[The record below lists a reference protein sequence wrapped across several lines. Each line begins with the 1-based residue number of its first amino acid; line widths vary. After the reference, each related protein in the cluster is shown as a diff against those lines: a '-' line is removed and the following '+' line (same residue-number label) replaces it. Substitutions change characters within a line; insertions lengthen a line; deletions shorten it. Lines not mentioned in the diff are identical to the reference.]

1 MLIIGTELSYFTC
14 DFELQPGH
22 FFTFLE
28 DDDDLVVLPHAS
40 KDQKSPT
47 KAEKPMH
54 NLPEQEPTSQ
64 THSEGDSAAVNST
77 QQPKPATADTSVDK
91 ETTQEVQQTTQSQE
105 TAAVNNTTQEEAAVT
120 SSIPDKPSAG
130 APNNNKLTS
139 VSQALRNNWHIIA
152 GVGLLV
158 AASAVGM
165 ALILR
170 SKH

>member
-1 MLIIGTELSYFTC
+1 MISNCNWNIFLI
-14 DFELQPGH
+14 
-22 FFTFLE
+22 FLE

-40 KDQKSPT
+40 KDQKFPT
-47 KAEKPMH
+47 NAEKPMH

-64 THSEGDSAAVNST
+64 THSEGDSAAVDTT

-91 ETTQEVQQTTQSQE
+91 ETTQEAQQTTQSQE

-120 SSIPDKPSAG
+120 SSIPDKPSAS
-130 APNNNKLTS
+130 APNNNILTS

-165 ALILR
+165 ALILK